1 MGSVLFP
8 LLEVCPSISDRGVG
22 DRVRS
27 FQEFGNFSID
37 SLLGWRLLLP
47 QVLVQDQG
55 DWAEDP
61 DEWIPQVDF
70 DGDQLR
76 LTLSIEWRSGSAQE
90 LDPLLPEAWCD
101 PTPDALIQALKR
113 LRQKWNSAQW
123 SQLRQSYGLI
133 PESVVLMIQAVPKFQ
148 ATGQV
153 VRWIR
158 SSPLCSV
165 LETDGCEGHWRDGQE
180 LTIGQKAELC
190 QAVLAMPDLWHE
202 DYTLTWGL
210 DGDQQFWILAVAV
223 GETLLALPTVLKS
236 SVSLSR
242 DSADGTFASGMAR
255 LLPTTFPDGFEMPLS
270 STTIAVV
277 KTLLPEAVPFLRS
290 VQAIIVE
297 APGLNNHGV
306 ILARELGIP
315 VVVGIE
321 NATQTITDGE
331 ALVLRGLASRGG
343 AVAPRCEVPLKRKT
357 ALLVNRTQVAF
368 CNEWTEGVGLVRS
381 EWLILPEFPLE
392 RLRANVDTELFKRL
406 IRSRLTVLVE
416 ALIHRDD
423 VPVLYYRCLGD
434 GDVPGA
440 ALELSAWHDLQQVAW
455 VQGRSLP
462 PIRMVL
468 PFVQTLAQFVRWR
481 QDLAALNLD
490 TTVQPWIMVEVPSVA
505 MMLGDYIEAGAKGL
519 VIGLNDLTQWTLGTT
534 RMSELFQN
542 SMEIPDGAVVRSVQQ
557 ILSTAQRFNI
567 PCWLAL
573 SSWSE
578 AWAEVAIEAGVTGLM
593 VERDTVMAAA
603 QTIDRI
609 EACDSRFQTRWPVSP
624 S

>member
-8 LLEVCPSISDRGVG
+8 LLEICPSMSDRVG

-27 FQEFGNFSID
+27 LQELSNRSGNGSGD
-37 SLLGWRLLLP
+37 WRLLLP
-47 QVLVQDQG
+47 QVLVQEVG
-55 DWAEDP
+55 NWAAET
-61 DEWIPQVDF
+61 DEWIAQVNF
-70 DGDQLR
+70 EGDQLR
-76 LTLSIEWRSGSAQE
+76 LTLSIEWRSGSAHE

-101 PTPDALIQALKR
+101 PTPDDLIQALKR

-133 PESVVLMIQAVPKFQ
+133 PESVVLMIQAVPKLQ
-148 ATGQV
+148 TMGQV

-158 SSPLCSV
+158 SPPLCYV
-165 LETDGCEGHWRDGQE
+165 LETQGCEGYWPDGQA
-180 LTIGQKAELC
+180 LTENQKAQLC
-190 QAVLAMPDLWHE
+190 QAVLDLPDLWHE

-210 DGDQQFWILAVAV
+210 DDDQRFWILAVAV
-223 GETLLALPTVLKS
+223 GETLLALPTTLKS

-242 DSADGTFASGMAR
+242 DAGDGMSASGMAR
-255 LLPTTFPDGFEMPLS
+255 VLPPTFPEGFEMSLS

-321 NATQTITDGE
+321 EATQTIVDGE
-331 ALVLRGLASRGG
+331 ALVLRGLARR
-343 AVAPRCEVPLKRKT
+343 VLREAPRCEVPLVRKT

-368 CNEWTEGVGLVRS
+368 CDEWTEGVGLVRS

-392 RLRANVDTELFKRL
+392 KLRGQIDGEVFKRL
-406 IRSRLTVLVE
+406 IRSRLTVLME
-416 ALIHRDD
+416 ALIHRND
-423 VPVLYYRCLGD
+423 VPVLYYRCLGH
-434 GDVPGA
+434 GSIPGA
-440 ALELSAWHDLQQVAW
+440 ALELSAWHDLQHVAW
-455 VQGRSLP
+455 IQGRSLP

-468 PFVQTLAQFVRWR
+468 PFVQTLAQFIRWR

-490 TTVQPWIMVEVPSVA
+490 ATVQPWIMVEIPSVV
-505 MMLGDYIEAGAKGL
+505 MMLEDYIEAGAKGV
-519 VIGLNDLTQWTLGTT
+519 VIGLSDLTQWTLGTN

-542 SMEIPDGAVVRSVQQ
+542 SMEVPEISVVRSVQQ

-593 VERDTVMAAA
+593 VERDTVMQAA
-603 QTIDRI
+603 QAIDRI
-609 EACDSRFQTRWPVSP
+609 EAGR
-624 S
+624 

>member
-1 MGSVLFP
+1 MGVGSVLFP
-8 LLEVCPSISDRGVG
+8 LLEMRPSMSDRVG

-27 FQEFGNFSID
+27 FQEFGHLSLD
-37 SLLGWRLLLP
+37 SSLDWRLLLP
-47 QVLVQDQG
+47 QVLVQDFG
-55 DWAEDP
+55 NWAEEP
-61 DEWIPQVDF
+61 EEWIAQVDF
-70 DGDQLR
+70 EGDQLR

-123 SQLRQSYGLI
+123 SQLRRSYGLI
-133 PESVVLMIQAVPKFQ
+133 PESVVLMIQAVPKLQ
-148 ATGQV
+148 AMGQV

-158 SSPLCSV
+158 SAPLCYV
-165 LETDGCEGHWRDGQE
+165 LETNGFEGHWQNGQT
-180 LTIGQKAELC
+180 LTVGQKTQLC
-190 QAVLAMPDLWHE
+190 QTVLDLPDLWHE
-202 DYTLTWGL
+202 DYMLTWGL
-210 DGDQQFWILAVAV
+210 DDDQRFWILAVAV

-242 DSADGTFASGMAR
+242 DSGDGISASGMAR
-255 LLPTTFPDGFEMPLS
+255 LLPPTFPEGFEMVLS

-321 NATQTITDGE
+321 DATQTIVDGE
-331 ALVLRGLASRGG
+331 ALVLRGLARR
-343 AVAPRCEVPLKRKT
+343 AVAEAPRCKVPLLRKT

-368 CNEWTEGVGLVRS
+368 CDEWTEGVGLVRS

-392 RLRANVDTELFKRL
+392 RLRDQGDTEGFKRL
-406 IRSRLTVLVE
+406 IRSRLTVLME
-416 ALIHRDD
+416 ALIHREDA
-423 VPVLYYRCLGD
+423 PVLYYRCLG
-434 GDVPGA
+434 GIDVPGA
-440 ALELSAWHDLQQVAW
+440 ALELSAWHDLQKVAW

-481 QDLAALNLD
+481 QELATFNLD
-490 TTVQPWIMVEVPSVA
+490 ATVQPWIMVEVPSVV
-505 MMLGDYIEAGAKGL
+505 MMLGDYIEAGAKGV
-519 VIGLNDLTQWTLGTT
+519 VIGLSDLTQWTLGTN

-542 SMEIPDGAVVRSVQQ
+542 SMEVPEMSVVRSVQQ

-578 AWAEVAIEAGVTGLM
+578 AWAEVAIESGVTGLM
-593 VERDTVMAAA
+593 VERDTVMQAA

-609 EACDSRFQTRWPVSP
+609 EAAR
-624 S
+624 

>member
-37 SLLGWRLLLP
+37 RLLGWRLVLP

-55 DWAEDP
+55 DWPEDP
-61 DEWIPQVDF
+61 DEWIPQVNF

-165 LETDGCEGHWRDGQE
+165 LETDGCEGHWRDGQG

-210 DGDQQFWILAVAV
+210 DDEQQFWILAVAV

-255 LLPTTFPDGFEMPLS
+255 LLPMTFPEGFEMPLS

-277 KTLLPEAVPFLRS
+277 KTILP
-290 VQAIIVE
+290 
-297 APGLNNHGV
+297 
-306 ILARELGIP
+306 
-315 VVVGIE
+315 VVGIE
-321 NATQTITDGE
+321 DATQTITDGE

-343 AVAPRCEVPLKRKT
+343 AVAPRCEVPLRRKT

-368 CNEWTEGVGLVRS
+368 CHEWTEGVGLVRS

-392 RLRANVDTELFKRL
+392 RLRGNVDTELFKRL

-423 VPVLYYRCLGD
+423 APVLYYRCLGD
-434 GDVPGA
+434 VDVPGA
-440 ALELSAWHDLQQVAW
+440 TLELSAWHDLQQVAW

-468 PFVQTLAQFVRWR
+468 PFVQTLAQFVRWQ
-481 QDLAALNLD
+481 QDLASFNLD
-490 TTVQPWIMVEVPSVA
+490 ATVQPWIMVEVPSVVV
-505 MMLGDYIEAGAKGL
+505 MLVDYIEAGAKGL

-534 RMSELFQN
+534 RRSELFQN
-542 SMEIPDGAVVRSVQQ
+542 SMKVPEVSVVRSVQQ

-578 AWAEVAIEAGVTGLM
+578 AWVEVAIEAGVTGLM
-593 VERDTVMAAA
+593 VERDTVTQAA

-609 EACDSRFQTRWPVSP
+609 EACEIDRFQT
-624 S
+624 

>member
-8 LLEVCPSISDRGVG
+8 LLKMCPSMSDRVG

-27 FQEFGNFSID
+27 LQEFGNLSVD
-37 SLLGWRLLLP
+37 GLLDLRLLLP
-47 QVLVQDQG
+47 QVLVQDSG
-55 DWAEDP
+55 NWAEDP
-61 DEWIPQVDF
+61 DEWIAQVNF
-70 DGDQLR
+70 EGDQLR
-76 LTLSIEWRSGSAQE
+76 VTLSIEWRSGSAQE

-133 PESVVLMIQAVPKFQ
+133 PESVVLMIQAVPKLQ
-148 ATGQV
+148 TMGQV

-158 SSPLCSV
+158 SSSLCSV
-165 LETDGCEGHWRDGQE
+165 LETDGCEGHWRDGQA
-180 LTIGQKAELC
+180 LTIGQKDNLC
-190 QAVLAMPDLWHE
+190 QAVLDMPDIWHE
-202 DYTLTWGL
+202 DYMLTWGL
-210 DGDQQFWILAVAV
+210 DDNQQFWILAVAV

-255 LLPTTFPDGFEMPLS
+255 LLPPTFPEGFEMPLS

-277 KTLLPEAVPFLRS
+277 RTLLPEAVPFLRS

-321 NATQTITDGE
+321 DATQTIVDGE
-331 ALVLRGLASRGG
+331 ALVVRGVARRVAEL
-343 AVAPRCEVPLKRKT
+343 APRCEVPLLRKT

-368 CNEWTEGVGLVRS
+368 SDEWTEGVGLVRS

-392 RLRANVDTELFKRL
+392 RLRGQVDAELFKQL

-423 VPVLYYRCLGD
+423 APVLYYRCLGD

-481 QDLAALNLD
+481 EDLASLNLD
-490 TTVQPWIMVEVPSVA
+490 TMVQPWIMVEVPSVV
-505 MMLGDYIEAGAKGL
+505 MMLVDYIEAGAKGL
-519 VIGLNDLTQWTLGTT
+519 VIGLNDLTQWTLGTN

-542 SMEIPDGAVVRSVQQ
+542 SIEVPEVSVVRSVQQ
-557 ILSTAQRFNI
+557 ILSIAQQFNI

-578 AWAEVAIEAGVTGLM
+578 AWAEVAIESGVTGLM
-593 VERDTVMAAA
+593 VERDTVMQAA

-609 EACDSRFQTRWPVSP
+609 EAGR
-624 S
+624 

>member
-8 LLEVCPSISDRGVG
+8 LLEIGPPMSDRVG

-27 FQEFGNFSID
+27 LQEFG
-37 SLLGWRLLLP
+37 SLLVDGSLGWRLLLP
-47 QVLVQDQG
+47 QVLVQDLVQNYG
-55 DWAEDP
+55 DWAENP
-61 DEWIPQVDF
+61 DKWISQVNF
-70 DGDQLR
+70 EGDQLR

-101 PTPDALIQALKR
+101 ATPEGLIQALKR

-165 LETDGCEGHWRDGQE
+165 LETDGCEGHWHDGQA
-180 LTIGQKAELC
+180 LTLDQKTELC
-190 QAVLAMPDLWHE
+190 QAVLDLPDFWHE

-210 DGDQQFWILAVAV
+210 DEDQQFWILAVAV

-242 DSADGTFASGMAR
+242 DSADGTSASGMAR
-255 LLPTTFPDGFEMPLS
+255 LLPTTFPDGFEMSLS

-297 APGLNNHGV
+297 APGLNNHGI

-321 NATQTITDGE
+321 DATQTIVDGE
-331 ALVLRGLASRGG
+331 ALVLRGLARRVDT
-343 AVAPRCEVPLKRKT
+343 AAPRCEVPLVRKT

-368 CNEWTEGVGLVRS
+368 SNEWTEGVGLVRS
-381 EWLILPEFPLE
+381 EWLILPEFTIE
-392 RLRANVDTELFKRL
+392 RLRAKVDTELFKRVL
-406 IRSRLTVLVE
+406 RSRLTALVE
-416 ALIHRDD
+416 ALSQRDD
-423 VPVLYYRCLGD
+423 APILYYRCLGD
-434 GDVPGA
+434 MTIPGA

-490 TTVQPWIMVEVPSVA
+490 ATVQPWIMVEVPSVVL
-505 MMLGDYIEAGAKGL
+505 MLVEYIEAGAKGL
-519 VIGLNDLTQWTLGTT
+519 VIGLNDLTQWTLGTD
-534 RMSELFQN
+534 RMSELFER
-542 SMEIPDGAVVRSVQQ
+542 SMKVPEMSVVRSVQQ
-557 ILSTAQRFNI
+557 IVTTAQRFNI

-593 VERDTVMAAA
+593 VERDTVMQAA

-609 EACDSRFQTRWPVSP
+609 EAGR
-624 S
+624 